1 MFGCFGAWKGA
12 RTPRALH
19 LDAVLAAHV
28 VLLKARRTPSLSPLQ
43 AGFITGA
50 AAAFAESPIDFYKSQ
65 IQVQIIR
72 AKSDPAYK
80 RECSPS
86 GWVGWSGLRVHP
98 SLAKMH
104 AMLEP
109 PHMTFPALELL
120 AAGPSL
126 TPTASIPPSLP
137 GAAPYTSVLDCVKT
151 TLRTSGARGPFQ
163 VGWVGTGMA
172 QHAAR

>member
-1 MFGCFGAWKGA
+1 M
-12 RTPRALH
+12 
-19 LDAVLAAHV
+19 
-28 VLLKARRTPSLSPLQ
+28 
-43 AGFITGA
+43 
-50 AAAFAESPIDFYKSQ
+50 
-65 IQVQIIR
+65 
-72 AKSDPAYK
+72 
-80 RECSPS
+80 
-86 GWVGWSGLRVHP
+86 HP

-104 AMLEP
+104 ALSEP

-126 TPTASIPPSLP
+126 TLTASISPSLP

-172 QHAAR
+172 QLQLVAAVRGTWVAVPPVAVPPSFETSSHNATQWWCRACPPRCCAMRPPTRFTSARLRWVVEWVGC